1 MVNKYILEGTDGVGK
16 SSTIKELLKDGIV
29 CDDRNKDIISKYMLF
44 DVDMYSRAKK
54 YEEFLRT
61 SNVKVI
67 FMINNDEKEIM
78 RRIYS
83 RDKISE
89 FDKKANQ
96 YNKLYL
102 DTYNY
107 MVDHNMTN
115 NNLIL
120 LDCTNLTFEEQ
131 VNKVKEIIRG
141 IQNT

>member
-54 YEEFLRT
+54 YEEFLRA

-78 RRIYS
+78 RRIHS